1 MQDIF
6 YEESVSQHDE
16 APARRRYILFT
27 VFGVLCAAMAA
38 FSLFTIAM
46 TLVMPPPSD
55 GGWTDEAVRSLWLGM
70 IPWAIALVV
79 MTAGAAAL
87 LVRRHSF
94 YVSYDYTFVSGEL
107 RIGKVFHGRKRK
119 PLYAVGSDRLILMG
133 RYDSATYRKSKASP
147 DVKEDILTPNPQ
159 PGEGKEFFYIL
170 AVTNAGKRLLVLE
183 CRIELLSNIL
193 RWTRKNILESEFNQ
207 K

>member
-1 MQDIF
+1 MNED
-6 YEESVSQHDE
+6 D
-16 APARRRYILFT
+16 
-27 VFGVLCAAMAA
+27 
-38 FSLFTIAM
+38 
-46 TLVMPPPSD
+46 
-55 GGWTDEAVRSLWLGM
+55 AVR
-70 IPWAIALVV
+70 V
-79 MTAGAAAL
+79 T
-87 LVRRHSF
+87 
-94 YVSYDYTFVSGEL
+94 L
-107 RIGKVFHGRKRK
+107 RGINRTDKKAQIKCDGSNHGRKRK

-147 DVKEDILTPNPQ
+147 DVKEDILTPNQQ

-170 AVTNAGKRLLVLE
+170 AVTNVGKRLLVLE